1 MSGRSDRRDESAKI
15 GSPGETGR
23 ASNDEPSAVRV
34 VRHGAVGTIVL
45 DRPDRFNALD
55 VRTAQDL
62 RRAGLALARDEAIR
76 CVVLRGRPEVFC
88 SGVDLKYVRDGGRA
102 EDLDYLTPVDR
113 VGALD
118 PVEAWMPGAD
128 AARSRTPGAIFKQV
142 LEYVNSTISEI
153 RRAPKPFIAAVEG
166 VAAAGGLGLALC
178 CDLVLA
184 SDRASFEWAYGKT
197 GLSGAESAT
206 FLLPRL
212 IGLRGALDL
221 ALMSPRLDAREAER
235 RGLVSRVVAAGEFDA
250 ELSELSE
257 RLGAGP
263 TAALARQKRLLNRAV
278 GMDGLDAQLD
288 AEVEALV
295 QSADSDEFSAGLER
309 FFAGRDRRSE

>member
-1 MSGRSDRRDESAKI
+1 MTVDEASAIRIERR
-15 GSPGETGR
+15 
-23 ASNDEPSAVRV
+23 
-34 VRHGAVGTIVL
+34 GAVGHIVL
-45 DRPDRFNALD
+45 DRPERFNALD

-88 SGVDLKYVRDGGRA
+88 SGVDLKYVRDGGSA
-102 EDLDYLTPVDR
+102 DDLGYLAPDAIR
-113 VGALD
+113 SGGA
-118 PVEAWMPGAD
+118 
-128 AARSRTPGAIFKQV
+128 GAIFKQV

-178 CDLVLA
+178 CDLVVA
-184 SDRASFEWAYGKT
+184 SERATFEWAYGKT

-221 ALMSPRLDAREAER
+221 ALLSPRLEAEEARR
-235 RGLVSRVVAAGEFDA
+235 RGLVSLVVAADDFDA
-250 ELSELSE
+250 EVDALAE
-257 RLGAGP
+257 RLAAGP
-263 TAALARQKRLLNRAV
+263 AAALARQKRLLNRAA
-278 GMDGLDAQLD
+278 GMDELDAHLG

-295 QSADSDEFSAGLER
+295 ASADSDEFSAGLER
-309 FFAGRDRRSE
+309 FLTPRTQRRED

>member
-1 MSGRSDRRDESAKI
+1 MS
-15 GSPGETGR
+15 T
-23 ASNDEPSAVRV
+23 NEPSAIRIE
-34 VRHGAVGTIVL
+34 RSGAVGTIVL

-88 SGVDLKYVRDGGRA
+88 SGVDLKYVRDGGSA
-102 EDLDYLTPVDR
+102 EDLGYLAP
-113 VGALD
+113 
-118 PVEAWMPGAD
+118 D
-128 AARSRTPGAIFKQV
+128 AIRDASGCAGAIFKQV

-153 RRAPKPFIAAVEG
+153 RRAPKPFVAAVEG

-178 CDLVLA
+178 CDLVVA
-184 SDRASFEWAYGKT
+184 SERASFEWAYGKT

-221 ALMSPRLDAREAER
+221 ALLSPRLEAREAER
-235 RGLVSRVVAAGEFDA
+235 RGLVSRVVGADEFDA
-250 ELSELSE
+250 EVAALAE
-257 RLGAGP
+257 RLAAGP
-263 TAALARQKRLLNRAV
+263 TAALARQKRLLNRAA
-278 GMDGLDAQLD
+278 GMEALDAHLD

-295 QSADSDEFSAGLER
+295 ASADSAEFSAGLQH
-309 FFAGRDRRSE
+309 FFSGRSGRSGRREE